1 MCTLLGI
8 RFSHLDVQY
17 FLCRFP
23 RNMNGS
29 YREGPRGLGSHH
41 HISADSHTSLSPTP
55 GKRSEIFRL
64 ANSNVFPGAVFQ
76 LLLVVPDT
84 EQKVP
89 GLSSN
94 FQVLFGVWNSK
105 GLQGLLC

>member
-1 MCTLLGI
+1 
-8 RFSHLDVQY
+8 
-17 FLCRFP
+17 
-23 RNMNGS
+23 MNGS

-41 HISADSHTSLSPTP
+41 HVSAAARHKVGICLHVSADSHTSLSPTP
-55 GKRSEIFRL
+55 GKRSEIFSS
-64 ANSNVFPGAVFQ
+64 ANSNIFPGAVFQ

-94 FQVLFGVWNSK
+94 FQVLFGVWNSE